1 MHEVT
6 TVRVVTARKSL
17 DRAECPVSRSIEQ
30 IGEWWS
36 ILILRD
42 AITGITRFDD
52 FRRHLRIG
60 PSMLTRRLRKLVAEG
75 LLERRRYHDHPE
87 RYEYVLTRRGEQFSA
102 VVLALAGWWNDAVE
116 PQCRSI
122 VVVDAET
129 GAEVEPV
136 VVDART
142 GARLAWPRHVFA
154 AGPGASPQARARL
167 PAVVT

>member
-1 MHEVT
+1 MVDSH
-6 TVRVVTARKSL
+6 TARHDHRDHSL
-17 DRAECPVSRSIEQ
+17 RRLPTAPPHRPSI
-30 IGEWWS
+30 
-36 ILILRD
+36 
-42 AITGITRFDD
+42 
-52 FRRHLRIG
+52 
-60 PSMLTRRLRKLVAEG
+60 LTRRLRKLVAEG
-75 LLERRRYHDHPE
+75 LLKRRRYHDHPE

-102 VVLALAGWWNDAVE
+102 VVLALAGWWNDTVE

-142 GARLAWPRHVFA
+142 GPRLAGRRRLRRWSGGVA
-154 AGPGASPQARARL
+154 AGAGPS